1 MWTRYTKKNDDK
13 EVFTGKA
20 LIIYYSNNQNV
31 IESEE
36 FGAESVALKEAT
48 EANIELQYKLKM
60 MGVEIKG
67 EENMLYENQ
76 RILLNTSLPES
87 TLKRYLNIF
96 AYHTDT

>member
-36 FGAESVALKEAT
+36 FGAESVALKET
-48 EANIELQYKLKM
+48 
-60 MGVEIKG
+60 
-67 EENMLYENQ
+67 
-76 RILLNTSLPES
+76 P
-87 TLKRYLNIF
+87 
-96 AYHTDT
+96 